1 MRDLI
6 AHLKRWQAEG
16 KRDIALATIVATRGS
31 SLRPAGTRMAI
42 TSEGDIAG
50 SISSGCV
57 DSDII
62 AAMEAFL
69 QSEDVSFERLHFG
82 AAPVEVLGEGYDRH
96 PRLGQETGG
105 ERQREAG
112 GERQREAGGERQGE
126 TGGEQGGARL
136 ACGGELD
143 VIVERWG
150 PVYDQLMAEVEAERP
165 VGFAMSIGDKE
176 LGHLVYTG
184 QRDSVSYPYTDT
196 ESFDEAAVVAAMR
209 EAWPGP
215 YATTKVVTT
224 NKITTEVVTT
234 NKTTT
239 KVVTTNGG
247 AESGEVFIEVIPPP
261 PVLLVFGATDIA
273 TSLNQMAQQLGYH
286 VIVSDARRAFLT
298 EARFP
303 HAALR
308 LGWPQDLFTPQDIGP
323 TWAVVVLFH
332 DPKLDGP
339 ALTLALRSEAMYV
352 GLLGSRRTQA
362 ERRAMLREM
371 GFDDAALARIH
382 GPVGLN
388 IGGKHPAMIALA
400 ILSEIVAVRNAMQAS
415 SPGLLSNSLGKRRKT
430 SPALRARPYEPP
442 PIHAKKFHK
451 PGTWTTINYAP
462 YDIDAPHLSL
472 ARVIYKRAAAI
483 KRVRYTPLIPAP
495 AMPESWQGQGEAIV
509 RWLFSEC
516 GPASSQGNT
525 REGLLKGQALAF
537 VHDTTLMV
545 GASSGMQAHPDTD
558 EIFYVVAG
566 EGMLYHRPTD
576 GSPVIARPLRP
587 GDAVLIRGGE
597 YHCVANG
604 APPEGKPLRL
614 IVIGLESRNIET

>member
-6 AHLKRWQAEG
+6 ADLKRWKAAG

-42 TSEGDIAG
+42 TAEGDIAG

-69 QSEDVSFERLHFG
+69 QHEDVPFRRLHFG
-82 AAPVEVLGEGYDRH
+82 AAAADTAKASGEVIEGLGEISDRH
-96 PRLGQETGG
+96 PRLGQETPL
-105 ERQREAG
+105 RLH
-112 GERQREAGGERQGE
+112 
-126 TGGEQGGARL
+126 GEQGGTHL

-150 PVYDQLMAEVEAERP
+150 PAYDHLMAEVEAEQA
-165 VGFAMSIGDKE
+165 VGFAMYRGNRG
-176 LGHLVYTG
+176 LQHLLYRGQTDSGRKHCSAYVDG
-184 QRDSVSYPYTDT
+184 QRQKALRQKTLRNGLST
-196 ESFDEAAVVAAMR
+196 VVDKMR
-209 EAWPGP
+209 EVWPGP

-224 NKITTEVVTT
+224 DEVS
-234 NKTTT
+234 N
-239 KVVTTNGG
+239 
-247 AESGEVFIEVIPPP
+247 EEMEVFIEVIPPP
-261 PVLLVFGATDIA
+261 PVLLIFGATDIA
-273 TSLNQMAQQLGYH
+273 TSLTRMAQELDYH

-303 HAALR
+303 DAELR

-323 TWAVVVLFH
+323 NWAIVVLFH

-339 ALTLALRSEAMYV
+339 ALNLALRSEAVYV
-352 GLLGSRRTQA
+352 GLLGSRKTQA

-371 GFDDAALARIH
+371 GFGDAALARIH

-388 IGGKHPAMIALA
+388 IGGKHPAMIAIS
-400 ILSEIVAVRNAMQAS
+400 ILSEIVAVRNEGQT
-415 SPGLLSNSLGKRRKT
+415 SPPGPPSKDLERGRKT
-430 SPALRARPYEPP
+430 ASGSQSRPYEPP
-442 PIHAKKFHK
+442 PIPAKDFHK
-451 PGTWTTINYAP
+451 PGRWTNINYAP
-462 YDIDAPHLSL
+462 YDVVTTSDAHQVGT
-472 ARVIYKRAAAI
+472 AHVIYKRAAAT

-495 AMPESWQGQGEAIV
+495 EMPEPWRGQGEAIV

-516 GPASSQGNT
+516 GPRSSQGNT
-525 REGLLKGQALAF
+525 REGLVKDQTLAF
-537 VHDTTLMV
+537 VHDTTLMA

-558 EIFYVVAG
+558 EILYVITG

-597 YHCVANG
+597 YHCIANG
-604 APPEGKPLRL
+604 GTTADTDQPAEKPLRL
-614 IVIGLESRNIET
+614 MVIGLNIED